1 MNNDL
6 TLREKIIYSLIGIGM
21 LGGGIFFGKKLVL
34 KGVSNRE
41 EKKSF
46 EDGSSATYAKQ
57 LKMAFDN
64 DGWWG
69 TDIEKVR
76 STFREIPSKQAFV
89 SVQDSYKKLYNT
101 NLITDLSNELQST
114 EYNEMLEIIAEKP
127 DKTGGKPISSTVKYE
142 AWAKRLKAAFD
153 KTYGFLPGT
162 DENAIKAVFNE
173 IPTQKEFT
181 MTGVAYIKLYGTN
194 LITALK
200 SELEVWEFSDYMNII
215 FAKPKG

>member
-1 MNNDL
+1 MNKL
-6 TLREKIIYSLIGIGM
+6 TLKEKFLYSLLGLGIV
-21 LGGGIFFGKKLVL
+21 GGGIFFGRKLVV
-34 KGVSNRE
+34 KGVANHE

-76 STFREIPSKQAFV
+76 SIFREIPNKQVFQ
-89 SVQDSYKKLYNT
+89 SVQDSYKKLYNS
-101 NLITDLSNELQST
+101 NLITDLSDELQTT
-114 EYNEMLEIIAEKP
+114 EYNEMLQIIAQKP
-127 DKTGGKPISSTVKYE
+127 DKKGGKPVSSTTSYV
-142 AWAKRLKAAFD
+142 AWAKRLKTAFD

-173 IPTQKEFT
+173 IPTQKAFT
-181 MTGVAYIKLYGTN
+181 MTGVAYLKLYGTN

-200 SELEVWEFSDYMNII
+200 SELELWEFNDYMKTI
-215 FAKPKG
+215 FSKPKG